1 MGVSVGVE
9 ETKEDKRKT
18 AKSEED
24 EEGEGECTREHTS
37 RNLQQNVQN
46 KRAKKS
52 YTDVRGTS

>member
-24 EEGEGECTREHTS
+24 EEGERECTREHKS
-37 RNLQQNVQN
+37 RNL
-46 KRAKKS
+46 
-52 YTDVRGTS
+52 

>member
-24 EEGEGECTREHTS
+24 EEGERECIREHKS
-37 RNLQQNVQN
+37 RNL
-46 KRAKKS
+46 
-52 YTDVRGTS
+52 